1 MSRAARRWKRPCT
14 PPKAW
19 SAARRRISGY
29 PARPCIGACSAM
41 DWMHRLEPARHANQA
56 AAPRRTARMR
66 VAVISLQT
74 RLALLLAAAAVVG
87 ALVYTGVTHWPLP
100 QLLGAMRAGMGV
112 DRPPPIPIGIYAGLL
127 VSALIVLVL
136 AWWLAHVAMAPVVGL
151 LRALE
156 GAVASYRDGDF
167 SLSIAIDRRDELG
180 RLIRMHNELG
190 QTLREQR
197 QNLVQR
203 ELLLDTVVQNTP
215 VALVL
220 TDAVDRV
227 AYANIAA
234 RHLFNDGR
242 SLLGLDFMQV
252 LASAPEGLRDAVAAG
267 GDVLFSVEMDG
278 SEERFYLSQ
287 RAFRLQGRPHRLQS
301 FRRMT
306 RELSRQEVATWKRV
320 IRVIS
325 HELNNSLAPISSLAH
340 SGAELARRGDVERLP
355 NVFATIG
362 ERARHLHGFI
372 AGYASFAKL
381 PTPQLVNV
389 EWPAFLDGLALH
401 CRYRF
406 AGSMPKRPAR
416 FDAAQIA
423 QVLINLVKNAHE
435 AGGADDEVA
444 LSIVETANEV
454 RIEVADRGPGMS
466 EVVLSQALLPFYS
479 TKRSG
484 TGLGLA
490 LAREITEAHG
500 GRIAL
505 ANREG
510 GGLRVTLFL
519 PTTIRQERA

>member
-1 MSRAARRWKRPCT
+1 MWRRLNSLRA
-14 PPKAW
+14 
-19 SAARRRISGY
+19 
-29 PARPCIGACSAM
+29 
-41 DWMHRLEPARHANQA
+41 RL
-56 AAPRRTARMR
+56 
-66 VAVISLQT
+66 S
-74 RLALLLAAAAVVG
+74 LLLFAAGAAG
-87 ALVYTGVTHWPLP
+87 ALIHAGATQWPLP
-100 QLLGAMRAGMGV
+100 QFLQWLHAQLTIPPQASALPAP
-112 DRPPPIPIGIYAGLL
+112 PPPIPHLDIYTALGIGLVLLLL
-127 VSALIVLVL
+127 VAS
-136 AWWLAHVAMAPVVGL
+136 WLAGRAMAPVSRL

-167 SLSIAIDRRDELG
+167 SFSIAASRRDELG
-180 RLIRMHNELG
+180 ELIRMHNALG

-197 QNLVQR
+197 QHLVQR

-220 TDAVDRV
+220 TDASGRV
-227 AYANIAA
+227 AYANIAS
-234 RHLFNDGR
+234 RRLFNEGR
-242 SLLGLDFMQV
+242 SLIGLNFAEL
-252 LASAPEGLRDAVAAG
+252 LADAPEVLRQAVESGEDA
-267 GDVLFSVEMDG
+267 LLSVEMDG
-278 SEERFYLSQ
+278 SEETFHLSQ

-340 SGAELARRGDVERLP
+340 SGAELARRGDVDRLP

-381 PTPQLVNV
+381 PTPQPVAV
-389 EWPAFLDGLALH
+389 PWAAFLDGLSLH
-401 CRYRF
+401 CRYALATPVPER
-406 AGSMPKRPAR
+406 AGR
-416 FDAAQIA
+416 FDPAQIE
-423 QVLINLVKNAHE
+423 QVLINLIKNAHE
-435 AGGADDEVA
+435 AGGEAGEVT
-444 LSIVETANEV
+444 LSIVDSALEL

-466 EVVLSQALLPFYS
+466 DAVLSQALLPFYS

-500 GRIAL
+500 GRVLL

-510 GGLRVTLFL
+510 GGLRVSLLL
-519 PTTIRQERA
+519 PHAGSR